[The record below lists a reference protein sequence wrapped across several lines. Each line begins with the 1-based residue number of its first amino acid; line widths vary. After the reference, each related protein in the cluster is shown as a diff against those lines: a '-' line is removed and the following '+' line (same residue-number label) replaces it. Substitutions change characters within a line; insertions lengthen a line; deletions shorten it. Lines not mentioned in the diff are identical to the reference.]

1 MIFSVLVLCTQL
13 STVEYDVR
21 DVTLML
27 VRLRSSVSRADW
39 ASIPKGVGSIP
50 TVAVLF
56 LTIYLGGGGGAI
68 APQGKNLPPPPPQ

>member
-39 ASIPKGVGSIP
+39 ASIPKVVGLIP
-50 TVAVLF
+50 TVARHIFQACPVW
-56 LTIYLGGGGGAI
+56 IYTQRQSNI
-68 APQGKNLPPPPPQ
+68 M